1 MSPTRWVEC
10 QCFSE
15 LHGWL
20 LFPLR
25 SQTKPRPFP
34 QARNQHLLCPGSVDR
49 GATNAQL
56 RSTPVGHNVQLH
68 FYPGLLWNSSNVTRM
83 TQDWWGDL
91 RHGSAWGCEL
101 SLLPLQR
108 CSWIEHREKQNQPTQ
123 PMDSSFSPENWQSQ
137 ELIVTVMFREVAF
150 HQSVIFFPRVPTCR
164 ETDVSLYYI

>member
-1 MSPTRWVEC
+1 MSGVPVFLGAPRLTLISP
-10 QCFSE
+10 QIPNKTTS
-15 LHGWL
+15 
-20 LFPLR
+20 FPSGQEPAFAL
-25 SQTKPRPFP
+25 PRVSG
-34 QARNQHLLCPGSVDR
+34 QR
-49 GATNAQL
+49 GNAQL

-101 SLLPLQR
+101 ALLQLQR

-164 ETDVSLYYI
+164 ETDMPLYYI